1 MVRRPRWSHW
11 ALLGGVATVMI
22 SVPVA
27 ARTREAE
34 RPPLVV
40 KVGHGDSLWTIAERC
55 GDPGRDVREVVDAIM
70 VENGADPGHL
80 QPGEMLRIP
89 AEYAAGSR

>member
-1 MVRRPRWSHW
+1 VIRRPRWSHW
-11 ALLGGVATVMI
+11 ALLAGVATAMV

-40 KVGHGDSLWTIAERC
+40 KVEYGDSLWTMAKRC
-55 GDPGRDVREVVDAIM
+55 GDPDRDVREVVNAMM
-70 VENGADPGHL
+70 VENGVDPGHL
-80 QPGEMLRIP
+80 QPGERLRIP